1 MHLGRLL
8 GGLRLSLWLVA
19 IWAVVLYV
27 FFTVLASIAPGQVV
41 LLTVVT
47 AVIGLAVLIRSIRV
61 ASELADPGGDPAIR
75 RALNRQRERRGF

>member
-1 MHLGRLL
+1 MHLRGLL

-27 FFTVLASIAPGQVV
+27 FFTTLASIAPGKVVV
-41 LLTVVT
+41 LSVVTVVI
-47 AVIGLAVLIRSIRV
+47 ALAVVVRCVRV
-61 ASELADPGGDPAIR
+61 ASELADPGGNPAVR